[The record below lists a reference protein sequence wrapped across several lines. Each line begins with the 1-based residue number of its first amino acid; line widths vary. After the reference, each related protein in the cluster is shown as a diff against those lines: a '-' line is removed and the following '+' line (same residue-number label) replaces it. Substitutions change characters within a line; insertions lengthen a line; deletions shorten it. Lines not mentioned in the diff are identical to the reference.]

1 MESQEAEIMEAPVRD
16 RRGRQRLGDE
26 RWAELLRELDES
38 GLSQRAFAERE
49 GISYPTLVSRLQ
61 RRRREQVGPAPGAGP
76 QVRFAEVTAG
86 LPMSSSAEPIEV
98 RLPCGLV
105 VRGTEVGALVAMV
118 RALRS

>member
-1 MESQEAEIMEAPVRD
+1 MEAPVRD
-16 RRGRQRLGDE
+16 RRGRRRLSAE

-49 GISYPTLVSRLQ
+49 GISYPTLISRLQ
-61 RRRREQVGPAPGAGP
+61 RRRREQVGPVAGP
-76 QVRFAEVTAG
+76 RPQIRFAEVSAG
-86 LPMSSSAEPIEV
+86 QLAAAAEPLEV

-105 VRGTEVGALVAMV
+105 VRGTEVTSLSALV